1 MKGKLFNIILVL
13 MLLAGLALMLYP
25 IVSDYYNSYLQ
36 SRIIVDYAN
45 QVNQMEEALHREQ
58 LEAARIYN
66 ESLAE
71 NRSQTPLSDEQREI
85 YNAMLSTTDEGIMA
99 YVEIPSISVTLP
111 IAHGTSEQT
120 LQRYVGHLEW
130 SSLPIGGENTHCVI
144 SGHRGLPSAEL
155 FTNID
160 HLAVGDRFSI
170 HVLGDKL
177 DYIVDNIAVVEPY
190 DYSLLTIQD
199 DKDYVTLVT
208 CTPYGINSHRLLVRG
223 IRVEGTETPELNL
236 TINNE
241 TSDVDLM
248 VLIPLV
254 LAVLVVIVFAVLL
267 IDSSK
272 RKGKG
277 GKHEK

>member
-1 MKGKLFNIILVL
+1 MKGKLFNIILI
-13 MLLAGLALMLYP
+13 LLLISGLGLMLYP

-45 QVNQMEEALHREQ
+45 QVNQMEAALHAEQ
-58 LEAARIYN
+58 LESARIYN
-66 ESLAE
+66 DALAE
-71 NRSQTPLSDEQREI
+71 NQSQTALSDEQWEL
-85 YNAMLSTTDEGIMA
+85 YEALLSTTEDGVMA
-99 YVEIPSISVTLP
+99 YVEIPSISVKLP

-130 SSLPIGGENTHCVI
+130 SSLPVGGKNTHCVI

-160 HLAVGDRFSI
+160 HLAIGDRFSI
-170 HVLGDKL
+170 HVLGSKL

-190 DYSLLTIQD
+190 DYSLLTIQE

-236 TINNE
+236 TVNNE
-241 TSDVDLM
+241 TSDVDMM

-254 LAVLVVIVFAVLL
+254 LAVLVVVVFVVLL
-267 IDSSK
+267 IDSSRK
-272 RKGKG
+272 RKG
-277 GKHEK
+277 GKNEK